1 MVEVRNVLTCSTTI
15 KKGEN
20 HHILNF
26 DNTVEGQDR
35 LLFPQMAK
43 NMSYQVR
50 TKIIAEKTESSNG

>member
-1 MVEVRNVLTCSTTI
+1 MKRTMVEVRNVLTCSTTI

-43 NMSYQVR
+43 NTSY
-50 TKIIAEKTESSNG
+50 